1 MGKYLLRFLG
11 GLMKKKLKNKNY
23 LIGLIMFILTLIFSY
38 MAYVGV
44 FFLHKYKDI
53 LEMYENPLVPDF
65 FTFYIWIFIYIFS
78 LLFLLLPFIKKLSMT
93 NEEIYYEKLM
103 PLFIF
108 WNMANGIYVVMVN
121 NNYLMPAL
129 IGAMAYALILINL
142 VKTIDQNKDFSK
154 KYKYLITLPTG
165 IHAGWIIFS
174 VFTNIMMV
182 LFENRKDSYSTFA
195 IIISLILLILASAVV
210 LFVFKENKNSGLII
224 GFLFSLIGI
233 IGKQRPSSSFQ
244 NSNYIIF
251 LGAVVL
257 FIMTSLVAIYIFKFI
272 KEK

>member
-1 MGKYLLRFLG
+1 MGKYIKTLG
-11 GLMKKKLKNKNY
+11 GIMKKRLKNKNY
-23 LIGLIMFILTLIFSY
+23 LIGLIMFIMTLIFSY
-38 MAYVGV
+38 FAYKGV
-44 FFLHKYKDI
+44 FFLHKQEEI
-53 LEMYENPLVPDF
+53 LKMYENPLIPLGF
-65 FTFYIWIFIYIFS
+65 SFYIWIFIYIFS
-78 LLFLLLPFIKKLSMT
+78 FLFLLLPFIKKLSMT

-108 WNMANGIYVVMVN
+108 WNMANGIHIVMVN
-121 NNYLMPAL
+121 NNYPMPAL

-165 IHAGWIIFS
+165 IHAGWIIFF

-182 LFENRKDSYSTFA
+182 LFENKKGTYSTFA
-195 IIISLILLILASAVV
+195 IIISLVLLILASAMV
-210 LFVFKENKNSGLII
+210 LFVFKENKNPGLII

-244 NSNYIIF
+244 NPNYIVFI
-251 LGAVVL
+251 GAIIL
-257 FIMTSLVAIYIFKFI
+257 FITTSLVAIYIFKFM

>member
-1 MGKYLLRFLG
+1 
-11 GLMKKKLKNKNY
+11 MKKKLKNKNY

-53 LEMYENPLVPDF
+53 LKMYENPLVPDF

-154 KYKYLITLPTG
+154 KYKYFITLPTG

-182 LFENRKDSYSTFA
+182 LFENKKNPYSTFA
-195 IIISLILLILASAVV
+195 IIISLVLLILAGAVV
-210 LFVFKENKNSGLII
+210 LFVFKENKNPGLII

-233 IGKQRPSSSFQ
+233 IGKQRQSSSFQ
-244 NSNYIIF
+244 NSNYIVFI
-251 LGAVVL
+251 GAVVL
-257 FIMTSLVAIYIFKFI
+257 FIMTSLIAIYIFKFI

>member
-129 IGAMAYALILINL
+129 VGFMAYALILINL

-210 LFVFKENKNSGLII
+210 LFVFKENKNQGLII

-251 LGAVVL
+251 IGALVL
-257 FIMTSLVAIYIFKFI
+257 FIITSLVAIYIFKFI

>member
-23 LIGLIMFILTLIFSY
+23 IIGLIMFILTLIFSY

-53 LEMYENPLVPDF
+53 LKMYENPLVPDF

-129 IGAMAYALILINL
+129 IGFMAYALILINL

-154 KYKYLITLPTG
+154 KYKYLVTFPTG

-195 IIISLILLILASAVV
+195 IIISLILLILASAMV
-210 LFVFKENKNSGLII
+210 LFVFKENKNPGLII

-233 IGKQRPSSSFQ
+233 IARQRPSSSFQ

-251 LGAVVL
+251 IGAIIL
-257 FIMTSLVAIYIFKFI
+257 FIMTSLIAIYIFKFI